1 VAGPLIDRSLNQ
13 SERIFV
19 SDSQPITTQLYLHP
33 FVYNIGD
40 WPPTSSLTAAM
51 STLHDFLVKHA
62 KLPFPPLSECLS
74 SSTTDISTLEV
85 DSLEI
90 EWKAKLAVRDD
101 TLVQKLCGTLQEI
114 LEDAPL
120 TEDGKNDL
128 LASFSPRIQI
138 GVRGRE
144 DKDWS
149 SNPSEAQVSVS
160 GCSSFEIEQFR
171 ADPGGQSRTLLDK
184 GFFVVASKC
193 FWEYNDI
200 SKMKRVLAN

>member
-1 VAGPLIDRSLNQ
+1 
-13 SERIFV
+13 
-19 SDSQPITTQLYLHP
+19 
-33 FVYNIGD
+33 
-40 WPPTSSLTAAM
+40 M

-149 SNPSEAQVSVS
+149 SNPSEAQ
-160 GCSSFEIEQFR
+160 
-171 ADPGGQSRTLLDK
+171 SRTLLDK